1 MNSFLC
7 FCCFILLALFCSN
20 GNAYE
25 NSVGRSRSFLP
36 SLLVSAATTGN
47 DGRKARAKH
56 RTIQPNR
63 RKNKDL
69 EQGKSD
75 EDSDQEEEDGDD
87 DAGVQWTNEYLD
99 TKQRV
104 TDKLKC
110 KYRKSCYEG
119 VDPPV
124 EEPKTADNEIQ
135 KDDKEQQKLSCKY
148 RYSCY
153 AEKWPNLL
161 SEKGEKH
168 KQKAASILI
177 SKPSSSVP
185 PSATYKKPASLKKI
199 AQQTLKEL
207 EEKELQN
214 SQHPRPKH
222 SHAKQKLM
230 DAKEALE
237 HKNKC
242 KYRKSCYENGELPE
256 LKRAPYN
263 ETEEDEQEE
272 DDDEPKNKVRNFEE
286 MSTLEQKLF
295 CKYRFS
301 CYPNGVPPKIPEE
314 TKFKGIKEI
323 VKPVR
328 REIPLVLRCKYR
340 KSCYETG
347 VLPDLNPQK
356 SEEHK
361 KSKPKPVPT
370 TVEELKLQCKYRK
383 SCYIN
388 KAQQSSSEQDTP
400 SAPIPTNVTET
411 VAKPRPS
418 TPQRRTAQPKSYSRQ
433 TKQDELPITLAK
445 ETTKEFCDHQEDIKG
460 EAEMAVKLQQKKD
473 KKASIMAEKMVQQ
486 PPVIIVVHDEPE
498 EPENVEEIPELAV
511 EMPIVEGE
519 PEEILEE
526 VPEEEA
532 SEEPETPEEST
543 NLPLLSKA
551 ECKYR
556 KSCYKTGKLIIND
569 QKSTVKPPK
578 VVPHTEM
585 EMTRASLRSK
595 LDCKYRKSC
604 YQDQQIGQQEDES
617 EEVEDKEEKIP
628 S

>member
-87 DAGVQWTNEYLD
+87 DAGVQWTSEYLD

-124 EEPKTADNEIQ
+124 ATTKSDKEGHDENEKHEPKVEEPKTADNEIQ
-135 KDDKEQQKLSCKY
+135 EDDKEQQKLSCKY

-153 AEKWPNLL
+153 AEKWPDLL
-161 SEKGEKH
+161 
-168 KQKAASILI
+168 I
-177 SKPSSSVP
+177 P

-222 SHAKQKLM
+222 SHAKQRLM
-230 DAKEALE
+230 DAKESLE

-256 LKRAPYN
+256 FEESAIVSWLANLSSFKSSN

-286 MSTLEQKLF
+286 MNTLEQKLF

-301 CYPNGVPPKIPEE
+301 CYPNG
-314 TKFKGIKEI
+314 
-323 VKPVR
+323 
-328 REIPLVLRCKYR
+328 
-340 KSCYETG
+340 
-347 VLPDLNPQK
+347 
-356 SEEHK
+356 
-361 KSKPKPVPT
+361 
-370 TVEELKLQCKYRK
+370 
-383 SCYIN
+383 
-388 KAQQSSSEQDTP
+388 
-400 SAPIPTNVTET
+400 
-411 VAKPRPS
+411 S
-418 TPQRRTAQPKSYSRQ
+418 TPQRRTAQPKSYTRQ
-433 TKQDELPITLAK
+433 TKQDELPITPAK

-460 EAEMAVKLQQKKD
+460 EAEMAVKLQQKKN
-473 KKASIMAEKMVQQ
+473 KRLPSWLKRWSNSHQNA
-486 PPVIIVVHDEPE
+486 
-498 EPENVEEIPELAV
+498 
-511 EMPIVEGE
+511 IVEGE

-526 VPEEEA
+526 IPEEEA

-556 KSCYKTGKLIIND
+556 KSCL
-569 QKSTVKPPK
+569 
-578 VVPHTEM
+578 
-585 EMTRASLRSK
+585 
-595 LDCKYRKSC
+595 
-604 YQDQQIGQQEDES
+604 
-617 EEVEDKEEKIP
+617 
-628 S
+628 